1 MGTHIFVDR
10 GLRNSRPRYRRI
22 GPDDWVERLIV
33 GMLFAVS
40 AAGVYVLTGALMPAL
55 AIGVLVAVVAIGVVA
70 ML

>member
-1 MGTHIFVDR
+1 M
-10 GLRNSRPRYRRI
+10 
-22 GPDDWVERLIV
+22 ERLIV